1 MCLLSSASV
10 HISFLKS
17 RQRNQNGNRLWLS
30 AHILYCHELKA
41 KSTFPELTHQ
51 PGLPLG
57 EAVAGPRVLKFEMGE
72 ITVEYFLFIDLKN
85 NLQMSLMASILT
97 KTTWE

>member
-1 MCLLSSASV
+1 MSSSKGFYTKLTFV
-10 HISFLKS
+10 TLQSP
-17 RQRNQNGNRLWLS
+17 
-30 AHILYCHELKA
+30 E
-41 KSTFPELTHQ
+41 FPELTHQ

-85 NLQMSLMASILT
+85 NLQMSLVASILT